1 MARVTPADCPHPDGA
16 LQVRMAV
23 MLAYGEDSAEDQWL
37 LGLRCARC
45 CVDALMYQ
53 VGWTEHQQMSPEE
66 TRAHLLEATP

>member
-1 MARVTPADCPHPDGA
+1 
-16 LQVRMAV
+16 MAV